1 MSARILVVD
10 DEPALVH
17 ALSYALRREGYD
29 VETAGDG
36 ESALDLALQERF
48 DLVIL
53 DLMLPR
59 LSGTEMCRRLR
70 TETAVPVIML
80 TAKDSEA
87 DIVVGLEVGADDYVT
102 KPFRTAELLG
112 RVRALLRRREL
123 DREDTETA
131 VREVGGIRID
141 VARYEVT
148 VDGRRVELTPSEFKL
163 LLFLAQ
169 APDRVFSRRQI
180 MEHLWNSSFVGDEH
194 ACDVHVSNLRRKI
207 ERDPAHP
214 ERLVTVRGFG
224 YKLIDG
230 RP

>member
-112 RVRALLRRREL
+112 RVRALLRRR
-123 DREDTETA
+123 
-131 VREVGGIRID
+131 
-141 VARYEVT
+141 
-148 VDGRRVELTPSEFKL
+148 
-163 LLFLAQ
+163 
-169 APDRVFSRRQI
+169 
-180 MEHLWNSSFVGDEH
+180 
-194 ACDVHVSNLRRKI
+194 
-207 ERDPAHP
+207 
-214 ERLVTVRGFG
+214 
-224 YKLIDG
+224 
-230 RP
+230 